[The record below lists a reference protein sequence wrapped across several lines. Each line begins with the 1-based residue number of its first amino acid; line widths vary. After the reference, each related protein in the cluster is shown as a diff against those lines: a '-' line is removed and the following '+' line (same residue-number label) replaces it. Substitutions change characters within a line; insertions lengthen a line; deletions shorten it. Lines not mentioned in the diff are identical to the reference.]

1 MTELNGDVEK
11 LIGCLYDSMTE
22 CIYPH
27 PITSFSVETKPQLV
41 FEVDILGT
49 GRAALEKANDELG
62 ESFFFFFLP
71 PHIGLSSVLISR
83 HTYLPLSLCAS
94 LSPTALCESTLCV
107 LMEVIMSHEACTL
120 LNSDVAAP
128 YFARVCVC
136 VCLKC

>member
-62 ESFFFFFLP
+62 DSFFFFFFL
-71 PHIGLSSVLISR
+71 HILVSLLFGFPDTLTFLFLSVPLSVLQLFVSQ
-83 HTYLPLSLCAS
+83 
-94 LSPTALCESTLCV
+94 LCV
-107 LMEVIMSHEACTL
+107 C
-120 LNSDVAAP
+120 
-128 YFARVCVC
+128 
-136 VCLKC
+136 